1 MVKKVFYTW
10 KQFES
15 DCNKLAVLIRK
26 SGDKF
31 DSLYGIP
38 RGGLIL
44 AVRLS
49 HKLGLPL
56 IMHNANVERRTLIVD
71 DIADSGDT
79 MIEFL
84 GRKKYVTA
92 TLFYNPLSKY
102 APTYFCRKKTNW
114 VVFPWEDEK
123 TSCYD
128 NINRRRRQ
136 TQTVRRQ

>member
-1 MVKKVFYTW
+1 MTKKVFYTW

-15 DCNKLAVLIRK
+15 DCNKLAGLIKK
-26 SGDKF
+26 SSWKF

-38 RGGLIL
+38 RGGLVL

-56 IMHNANVERRTLIVD
+56 IMNNANVGKGTLIVD

-84 GRKKYVTA
+84 RKKRYVTA
-92 TLFYNPLSKY
+92 TLFYSPSSKY
-102 APTYFCRKKTNW
+102 TPTYFCREKTNW
-114 VVFPWEDEK
+114 VVFPWEEEK
-123 TSCYD
+123 TSRYD
-128 NINRRRRQ
+128 K
-136 TQTVRRQ
+136 TKF

>member
-1 MVKKVFYTW
+1 MKKIFYTW

-15 DCNKLAVLIRK
+15 DCDKLANIIK
-26 SGDKF
+26 QSGKKI

-38 RGGLIL
+38 RGGLVL

-56 IMHNANVERRTLIVD
+56 IMHNANVGKRTLIVD
-71 DIADSGDT
+71 DISDSGDT

-92 TLFYNPLSKY
+92 TLFYNSSGKY
-102 APTYFCRKKTNW
+102 TPAYFCRKKTGW
-114 VVFPWEDEK
+114 VVFPWEEEK
-123 TSCYD
+123 TSRYD
-128 NINRRRRQ
+128 K
-136 TQTVRRQ
+136 TTSKLK

>member
-1 MVKKVFYTW
+1 MMRVANNKFFYSW
-10 KQFES
+10 DQFES
-15 DCNKLAVLIRK
+15 DCNKIAGLIKKNGRK
-26 SGDKF
+26 I

-38 RGGLIL
+38 RGGLVL

-56 IMHNANVERRTLIVD
+56 IMHNADIGKETLIVD

-79 MIEFL
+79 MIGFL

-92 TLFYNPLSKY
+92 TLFCNPSSKY

-114 VVFPWEDEK
+114 IVFPWEEEK
-123 TSCYD
+123 TSKYD
-128 NINRRRRQ
+128 GTIIK
-136 TQTVRRQ
+136 

>member
-1 MVKKVFYTW
+1 MAKKVFYTW

-15 DCNKLAVLIRK
+15 DCDKLSAIIKK
-26 SGDKF
+26 SGRKI

-38 RGGLIL
+38 RGGLVL

-56 IMHNANVERRTLIVD
+56 MMHNSNVDKKTLVVD

-84 GRKKYVTA
+84 GKKKYITA
-92 TLFYNPLSKY
+92 TLFCNRSGKY
-102 APTYFCRKKTNW
+102 SPTYFCREKVGW

-123 TSCYD
+123 TSRYD
-128 NINRRRRQ
+128 KTIKNGK
-136 TQTVRRQ
+136 

>member
-1 MVKKVFYTW
+1 MMRIANKKIFYTW
-10 KQFES
+10 KQFET
-15 DCNKLAVLIRK
+15 DCDKLARIIKK
-26 SGDKF
+26 SRSKI

-56 IMHNANVERRTLIVD
+56 IMHNANVGKGTLIID

-84 GRKKYVTA
+84 GRKKYATA
-92 TLFYNPLSKY
+92 TLFYNKTSKY
-102 APTYFCRKKTNW
+102 TPTYFCRKKTDW
-114 VVFPWEDEK
+114 VVFPWEEEETSRYDK
-123 TSCYD
+123 T
-128 NINRRRRQ
+128 IKKLR
-136 TQTVRRQ
+136 